1 MEITRDMPDSVS
13 KYLINQD
20 TNRQLLEE
28 TIAKTKQVSL
38 ILYAAYLQNLPDEAI
53 PEGITSLTYP
63 QIAKL
68 LELDTTSYA
77 QEIAELASLVDKLPD
92 LYCLEESMAVLAKL
106 KQSGRSID
114 ILSAYKSVRTLGRQL
129 ANIRTK
135 PKTYRASYREVMEV
149 TQAWLIV
156 QVGDLVKTFR
166 DDGKPDK
173 EIAKTKLISYLGFSK
188 RNLPK
193 PSTSNSQRKVYF
205 DLSHTV
211 NKDIGALTA
220 EDLSALRAL
229 VKTRDT
235 KQLLPVIVKLNQL
248 AQAKVAAKKHKA
260 KVV

>member
-53 PEGITSLTYP
+53 PEGITSLTYQ

-114 ILSAYKSVRTLGRQL
+114 ILGTYKSVRTLGRQL
-129 ANIRTK
+129 A
-135 PKTYRASYREVMEV
+135 
-149 TQAWLIV
+149 
-156 QVGDLVKTFR
+156 
-166 DDGKPDK
+166 
-173 EIAKTKLISYLGFSK
+173 
-188 RNLPK
+188 
-193 PSTSNSQRKVYF
+193 KV
-205 DLSHTV
+205 
-211 NKDIGALTA
+211 
-220 EDLSALRAL
+220 
-229 VKTRDT
+229 
-235 KQLLPVIVKLNQL
+235 
-248 AQAKVAAKKHKA
+248 KVAAKKHKS
-260 KVV
+260 KVG